1 MTHDG
6 KTSTTTATP
15 ATNSRGKAWLRRLGI
30 APPEMGMPLNLTP
43 HESGLAGWTEAQLRE
58 VLRTGRTPS
67 GHQIDAR
74 QMPYPR
80 SR

>member
-1 MTHDG
+1 
-6 KTSTTTATP
+6 
-15 ATNSRGKAWLRRLGI
+15 
-30 APPEMGMPLNLTP
+30 MGMPLNLTP